1 MSLSRPLLLA
11 VLLLGTMPGVAF
23 AQDGFWEWVERL
35 SGPGPFKGFRVE
47 LRLACIDR
55 ARGDA
60 SGAPDDERSGRMR
73 PGTDPDCLFL
83 RDMPDDGTQAG
94 SRASIAAPAGGN
106 AASRQPASAPRMSS
120 GQRPLATIGLGFAY
134 GRSSDNVLQYDPG
147 IPVSARRVRWI
158 SLGPSF
164 DIRPHPSFELGAGFS
179 LNWFSGDAF
188 DSFQRFAFHPVRL
201 KWFPLTALDTR
212 DDFLVVAVRS
222 TLFTKG
228 FVDEDFGARP
238 GTYTEPGEMLWSAGI
253 GIDVARLIERVNSR

>member
-1 MSLSRPLLLA
+1 MTSRARVSLLFL
-11 VLLLGTMPGVAF
+11 VLLVTPRVAA

-35 SGPGPFKGFRVE
+35 SGPGPFNGFRVE

-60 SGAPDDERSGRMR
+60 SGAPDDDRSGRMR
-73 PGTDPDCLFL
+73 PATDPDCLFL
-83 RDMPDDGTQAG
+83 RDMPDDGSQAGG
-94 SRASIAAPAGGN
+94 SRASVAAPGAPP
-106 AASRQPASAPRMSS
+106 AASQGGPSRMSS
-120 GQRPLATIGLGFAY
+120 GRRPLATIGLGLGY
-134 GRSSDNVLQYDPG
+134 GKSSDNVLEYDPG
-147 IPVSARRVRWI
+147 IPVSARQVRWI

-164 DIRPHPSFELGAGFS
+164 DVRPHPSFELGAGFS
-179 LNWFSGDAF
+179 LNWFSGDPF
-188 DSFQRFAFHPVRL
+188 DTFQRFAFHPVRV

-238 GTYTEPGEMLWSAGI
+238 GTYNEPGEMVWSAGI
-253 GIDVARLIERVNSR
+253 GVDVARLIERVKSR